1 MPTPTIGPL
10 LMIPLVGLMMYRR
23 IRRQFGR
30 QPFRT
35 NSLIFRLVLLCLV
48 AAGLLWLTFVVPGFA
63 LAIYGGLLCGAV
75 IGVINLRLTRFEF
88 TPSGDFYY
96 PHPYIGAALSL
107 LLVARLAYRY
117 TAISGMSGAGGHPL
131 PIQQQSPLTYGLF
144 GLLIGYYVA
153 YAIGLLIMRSKHHKA
168 SAA

>member
-10 LMIPLVGLMMYRR
+10 LTIPLIGWMIYRR
-23 IRRQFGR
+23 IRRHFGR

-35 NSLIFRLVLLCLV
+35 NWLVFRLVLLCLV
-48 AAGLLWLTFVVPGFA
+48 TAGLLFLAFAVPAFA
-63 LAIYGGLLCGAV
+63 LAIYGGLLVGAL
-75 IGVINLRLTRFEF
+75 IGVVNLRLTRFEWA
-88 TPSGDFYY
+88 PDGDFYY

-117 TAISGMSGAGGHPL
+117 TALGGGMPGTNAHPL
-131 PIQQQSPLTYGLF
+131 PLQQQSPLTYGLL

-153 YAIGLLIMRSKHHKA
+153 YAIGLLIVRNRHHRL
-168 SAA
+168 